1 MSDTKFC
8 TGCQV
13 TRPIEGGIIK
23 KSGTVKRWQCKM
35 CQDKRSVSPYTKGEK
50 HGEANFRS
58 VV

>member
-1 MSDTKFC
+1 MSDKRFC

-13 TRPIEGGIIK
+13 DRPKEGGIMK
-23 KSGTVKRWQCKM
+23 KTGKVNRWQCKM

-50 HGEANFRS
+50 HGEANFTS